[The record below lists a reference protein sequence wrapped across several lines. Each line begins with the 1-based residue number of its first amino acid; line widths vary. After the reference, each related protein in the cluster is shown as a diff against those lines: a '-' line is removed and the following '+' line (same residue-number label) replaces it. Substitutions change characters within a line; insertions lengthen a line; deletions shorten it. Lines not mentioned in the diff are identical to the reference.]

1 MLVGGGNW
9 VLVGEY
15 LFERVFMLEES
26 YPVILRALCPWED
39 VQVLHAT
46 LAGKLW

>member
-15 LFERVFMLEES
+15 LFEQVFMLEEGH
-26 YPVILRALCPWED
+26 PVIIRALCLWED
-39 VQVLHAT
+39 VQVL
-46 LAGKLW
+46 